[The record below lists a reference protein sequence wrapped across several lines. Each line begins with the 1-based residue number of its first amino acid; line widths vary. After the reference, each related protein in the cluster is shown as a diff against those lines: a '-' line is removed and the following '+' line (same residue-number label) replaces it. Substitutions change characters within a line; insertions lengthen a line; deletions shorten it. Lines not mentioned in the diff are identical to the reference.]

1 MLIYNQNRD
10 IGDIMQQK
18 NVEIAHKESEQFYK
32 TIFENTGTPAVIVE
46 EDSTVSLMNSE
57 IETLYGY
64 KKKDVDGKKW
74 TEFVAYEDIPMM
86 KEYHNKRRYAP
97 EDVPRNYEFNL
108 IDSHGQ
114 LKNIYTTMAII
125 PGTERL

>member
-18 NVEIAHKESEQFYK
+18 NFEIAHKESEQFYK
-32 TIFENTGTPAVIVE
+32 TIFEYTGTPAVIVE

-64 KKKDVDGKKW
+64 KKRILMVKSGQNSLH
-74 TEFVAYEDIPMM
+74 M
-86 KEYHNKRRYAP
+86 KT
-97 EDVPRNYEFNL
+97 F
-108 IDSHGQ
+108 Q
-114 LKNIYTTMAII
+114 
-125 PGTERL
+125 